1 MKGKLF
7 ISGLVSLFLI
17 GGVFA
22 IEGAKVTESKGSLKE
37 ETFVNKIES
46 LAVDAENT
54 ICPVSGMEIGTIV
67 DPVKYEYKGKIYNFC
82 GERCIK
88 SFKENPEKFIKI
100 IEE

>member
-1 MKGKLF
+1 MKGKIF

-22 IEGAKVTESKGSLKE
+22 IEEHKVTESKSSLKE
-37 ETFVNKIES
+37 ETSGNKTES
-46 LAVDAENT
+46 PAVEVGNT
-54 ICPVSGMEIGTIV
+54 KCPVSGMEIGTIV
-67 DPVKYEYKGKIYNFC
+67 DPVKYVYKGKIYNLC

-88 SFKENPEKFIKI
+88 SFQENPEKFIKI